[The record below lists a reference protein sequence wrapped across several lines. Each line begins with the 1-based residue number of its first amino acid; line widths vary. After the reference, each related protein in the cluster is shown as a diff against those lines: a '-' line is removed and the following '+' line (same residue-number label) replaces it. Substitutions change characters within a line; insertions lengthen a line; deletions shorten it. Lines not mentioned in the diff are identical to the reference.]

1 LSGQVKQTLG
11 FLRGGCKELFMF
23 EGNDP
28 DPQVVVQQV
37 WGIHIDEE
45 CKKTQLYRDARVK
58 VRNTSRCA

>member
-1 LSGQVKQTLG
+1 
-11 FLRGGCKELFMF
+11 MF

-45 CKKTQLYRDARVK
+45 SKKTQLYRDARVK